1 MAATTTTRTQP
12 TTILPLNTQAPHY
25 KWFVASIVLLANAT
39 QTLRRQRR
47 NVNIVMPRLMAAFG
61 ADLATVQ

>member
-39 QTLRRQRR
+39 QTFGGSS
-47 NVNIVMPRLMAAFG
+47 VNIVMPRLMAAFG
-61 ADLATVQ
+61 ADLATA